1 MRLRASTTTAAA
13 PTVMAAKTKKIT
25 ASALIRSGSRGSRGR
40 PSRRRRGGG
49 RRGLRRR
56 GGGRRGRG
64 RLGRGLG
71 VDGQELRAL
80 LGEVVEVVGEIGGGE
95 LVLRRH
101 VDAVRRAGI
110 RAEVAVAAQRHV
122 DVEDG

>member
-64 RLGRGLG
+64 RVWRGPG
-71 VDGQELRAL
+71 VDGHELSDLYGVA
-80 LGEVVEVVGEIGGGE
+80 GEEGGAGRGDTLIPAVHAASGR
-95 LVLRRH
+95 LVC
-101 VDAVRRAGI
+101 
-110 RAEVAVAAQRHV
+110 E
-122 DVEDG
+122 